1 MWRASG
7 QRRIGARVMRL
18 DVMYWEWSGN
28 YLHSKWDGACSIEDE
43 CCVTLAKGGPENGL
57 IPKRTRHVPH
67 CSLRP
72 RTIIYTE
79 HDDCAT
85 HLEGLQTRG
94 ELAGGR

>member
-43 CCVTLAKGGPENGL
+43 CCVTLAKGGPESGL

-67 CSLRP
+67 SGLASSQN
-72 RTIIYTE
+72 Y
-79 HDDCAT
+79 
-85 HLEGLQTRG
+85 HLY
-94 ELAGGR
+94 